1 MTTTAAPPASSSTS
15 TARPV
20 CVDMNGVEREE
31 GESWQQSCNTCTCSG
46 GGPPVC
52 TKMLCPPPVTVPPQ
66 PEPTTTIHVDPGS
79 TSTDVFPCSVCSHCV
94 KEAYGSF
101 ENELAIYE
109 GMIQM
114 LEEENKKLRSDEM
127 KFLDKIKKLK
137 GQNETNIQLIHDLEK
152 QLASF
157 QAKILN
163 LEDQNESMK
172 KEKNKLHKKIQNL
185 EAENLQNLGN
195 LREEMVMLLQK
206 IKQLETDNKNC
217 NDEKNKLLAKCQAV
231 EDQVYHETLKETLNE
246 NKQLKDMIN
255 ELEKKCKPECS
266 SNTECPSFNA
276 CVRYLVKP
284 LSLKDCVIYIIYMLL
299 IVYTNFI
306 VVCRNTLPPSVTSV
320 ETLALRR
327 SAVSMPSVG

>member
-1 MTTTAAPPASSSTS
+1 
-15 TARPV
+15 
-20 CVDMNGVEREE
+20 MNGVEREA
-31 GESWQQSCNTCTCSG
+31 GESWNQSCNTCTCSG
-46 GGPPVC
+46 GGPVC
-52 TKMLCPPPVTVPPQ
+52 TKMLCPPPVTAPPEA
-66 PEPTTTIHVDPGS
+66 EPTTTIHVDPGS
-79 TSTDVFPCSVCSHCV
+79 TSADVFPCSVCSHCV

-109 GMIQM
+109 GMIQL

-137 GQNETNIQLIHDLEK
+137 GQNETNIQHIHDLEK

-157 QAKILN
+157 QAKIQN
-163 LEDQNESMK
+163 LEDQNKSLK
-172 KEKNKLHKKIQNL
+172 DEKNKLHKKIQNL

-195 LREEMVMLLQK
+195 LREEMVILLQK

-217 NDEKNKLLAKCQAV
+217 NDEKNKLLAKCQFV
-231 EDQVYHETLKETLNE
+231 EDHVYHETLKETLNE

-255 ELEKKCKPECS
+255 ELEKKCKPECT

-284 LSLKDCVIYIIYMLL
+284 LALKDCVIYIIYMLL
-299 IVYTNFI
+299 IVYINFI
-306 VVCRNTLPPSVTSV
+306 VVCRNTLPSLVTSV
-320 ETLALRR
+320 ETLALTR
-327 SAVSMPSVG
+327 SAVSMPSAE